1 MAQEAPAPGVPASVS
16 SPSPFG
22 HDTMAVVGADFP
34 PRVLPRGWAPDPPG
48 AQAGLQHALCKV
60 L

>member
-34 PRVLPRGWAPDPPG
+34 PRVQERAP
-48 AQAGLQHALCKV
+48 AAGLGP
-60 L
+60 